1 MKAIP
6 GAVVFDN
13 DGLLLDTEEAW
24 TRAEQR
30 LFAGLGRTF
39 TIEHK
44 RRLIGSS
51 RTMAAVKLE
60 TMLERPS
67 EGEALMDEL
76 LALVMEEALEGVAP
90 RPGAQR
96 LLGRLSAA
104 GVPLAVASN
113 SEREFVER
121 TLASAGLLP
130 GGPFATVVSANDVE
144 RPKPAPDI
152 YLEAC
157 RRLGVSPADAVAL
170 EDTPVGAASAAT
182 AGMFV
187 IAVPYFAGTPIAGAG
202 MQADSLGDD
211 SVAQALGLQAPSAD
225 SPAVSS
231 AERSGASARA
241 AERMES

>member
-1 MKAIP
+1 MRAAP

-30 LFAGLGRTF
+30 LFAALGREF
-39 TIEHK
+39 TVEHK
-44 RRLIGSS
+44 RILIGSS
-51 RTMAAVKLE
+51 RTMAAAKLE
-60 TMLERPS
+60 AILERAGD
-67 EGEALMDEL
+67 GEALMDEL
-76 LALVMEEALEGVAP
+76 LRLVMEEALAGVEP

-96 LLGRLSAA
+96 LLQRLSDA

-121 TLASAGLLP
+121 TLSSAGLFP
-130 GGPFATVVSANDVE
+130 AGPFAAVVSANDID

-157 RRLGVSPADAVAL
+157 RLLGVAPAEAVAL
-170 EDTPVGAASAAT
+170 EDSPIGVASAAA

-187 IAVPYFAGTPIAGAG
+187 VAVPYFAGTEVAGAS

-211 SVAQALGLQAPSAD
+211 SVAQALGLEEARP
-225 SPAVSS
+225 
-231 AERSGASARA
+231 GA
-241 AERMES
+241 